1 MACSENT
8 YPLLCPYL
16 IVIFITGSQNHYE
29 GDDRLSQTSVQNT
42 EEYLA
47 RLGIDIRKPPNVKLP
62 TEDPY
67 SAQGGGGQG
76 SIYNRIGDEAMSEH
90 NSTISTAKP
99 HSLLYGSTG
108 RQVCD
113 FIFSSEIFGYYR
125 LSPLR

>member
-1 MACSENT
+1 M
-8 YPLLCPYL
+8 

-113 FIFSSEIFGYYR
+113 FNFFF
-125 LSPLR
+125 LRILDTKVYFE

>member
-1 MACSENT
+1 MAFSENT

-113 FIFSSEIFGYYR
+113 LNFFF
-125 LSPLR
+125 LRFLDTKDYFE

>member
-1 MACSENT
+1 MFFS
-8 YPLLCPYL
+8 
-16 IVIFITGSQNHYE
+16 GSQHHYE

-67 SAQGGGGQG
+67 SANGGGGQG
-76 SIYNRIGDEAMSEH
+76 SIYNRIGDDAMSEH

-108 RQVCD
+108 RQVKLFFCNDD
-113 FIFSSEIFGYYR
+113 FKTPHYLFFN
-125 LSPLR
+125 L